1 MELNTMNVSLPA
13 KPLPNS
19 NPLVAGN
26 DITAL
31 ASSASSLSKT
41 GEPRPCQKVQKT
53 VRGCAGLSDKK
64 SDWNIKIQL
73 TKNTQNK

>member
-1 MELNTMNVSLPA
+1 MRVSLPA

-53 VRGCAGLSDKK
+53 VRGCDGL
-64 SDWNIKIQL
+64 
-73 TKNTQNK
+73 